1 MKKIKIIALCALC
14 LLVGG
19 GVYLYTNQYKEV
31 TLTQEQIEEYDKF
44 KLAIT
49 ENTTKS
55 DILELCELVE
65 TLTIAGNEWFV
76 YESEELQSYLY
87 NYEEMIGIS
96 GEGDMLIVQYITT
109 DNESILLEYTD
120 LGYRM
125 LGAYDEKKD
134 TSVEITTQEG
144 ILTKNFSN
152 RKIEGLED

>member
-1 MKKIKIIALCALC
+1 M
-14 LLVGG
+14 LVGG